1 MQRLFA
7 GVILTVV
14 AAAPAFPADSP
25 THLVEDW
32 SRQPDGKTEI
42 PDGWTGHNW
51 GGSRYEFTV
60 VIEGAQR
67 VLRMQSQS
75 DNSTIS
81 KEVALD
87 VRRFPILVW
96 RWKIVTLPAGGDSR
110 RRDADDQAAQVYVT
124 FARFPEKVRSRVI
137 GYVWDTT
144 APSGAIV
151 KSPSASAVT
160 YVIVRSGEAGV
171 GRWWTETRN
180 VYDDYRRIHSEEP
193 PEKINVVSIA
203 VDSNDTRSSAEFY
216 IGEIFFRSP

>member
-1 MQRLFA
+1 MHRLLA

-14 AAAPAFPADSP
+14 AAAPVFPADSP
-25 THLVEDW
+25 ARLVEDW
-32 SRQPDGKTEI
+32 SRQPDGKTGI

-51 GGSRYEFTV
+51 GAAKYEFTV
-60 VIEGAQR
+60 AAEGSQK
-67 VLRMQSQS
+67 VLRMRSRG

-87 VRRFPILVW
+87 VRQFPILVW
-96 RWKIVTLPAGGDSR
+96 RWKVVALPAGGDSR
-110 RRDADDQAAQVYVT
+110 RRQADDQAAQVYVT

-144 APSGAIV
+144 APAGAIV
-151 KSPSASAVT
+151 KSTSASAVT
-160 YVIVRSGEAGV
+160 YVIVRSGEAGI

-180 VYDDYRRIHSEEP
+180 VYDDYRQIHGEEP
-193 PEKINVVSIA
+193 PEKVSVVSIA
-203 VDSNDTRSSAEFY
+203 VDSNDTRSSAESY